1 LFSEKNALSLTKFSK
16 VSAMIR
22 FLKTA
27 APLAMLAVAAC
38 ATPFKANVSR
48 FQQMPAAQG
57 QTFAIRAENPRL
69 DDSLE
74 FQTYA
79 NQVAQ
84 RLTSFGYTRATDAAS
99 ANLVVSLDYG
109 VDKGR
114 ERVRSTPGSGFGR
127 WGYSGFGSPYGWGG
141 YGGFGY
147 PHYGF
152 GRRAFLYGF
161 YDPFLFD
168 DYNDV
173 ESYTVYSSQLDLKIA
188 RKGTNERV
196 FEGTAKA
203 MSTDDDLTTLVPNL
217 IEAMFTGFPG
227 NSGETVKITVAPP
240 SKRSAQR

>member
-1 LFSEKNALSLTKFSK
+1 MMRLLKTLAPLSL
-16 VSAMIR
+16 
-22 FLKTA
+22 
-27 APLAMLAVAAC
+27 LAVAAC
-38 ATPFKANVSR
+38 AAPFQAKVSR

-57 QTFAIRAENPRL
+57 QTFAIRSDDPRL
-69 DDSLE
+69 NDSLE
-74 FQTYA
+74 FQNYA

-84 RLTSFGYTRATDAAS
+84 RLSGFGYVPATSVSS
-99 ANLVVSLDYG
+99 ANFIVTLDYG
-109 VDKGR
+109 IDKGR
-114 ERVRSTPGSGFGR
+114 ERVRSVPGTGFGR
-127 WGYSGFGSPYGWGG
+127 YSYGGFGRPYGWGG

-147 PHYGF
+147 PRYGY

-173 ESYTVYSSQLDLKIA
+173 ESYTVYSSQLDMRIA

-240 SKRSAQR
+240 SKRSVQR